1 MAKGIADWYKRNLGN
16 AERGLKKAQK
26 ALAVI
31 NNVTIKKKIPE
42 VYMAAAKTAKE
53 TQLITEALVTLQKQ
67 WEDSSTIAIK
77 AIAYSIALQDAAK
90 ALKKDS

>member
-1 MAKGIADWYKRNLGN
+1 
-16 AERGLKKAQK
+16 
-26 ALAVI
+26 
-31 NNVTIKKKIPE
+31 
-42 VYMAAAKTAKE
+42 MAAAKTAKE